1 MVVRLDTGASRI
13 ASHVNVTDMLT
24 SATKGLE
31 PVSTAEA
38 IQPGTN
44 VTGTRGKRQKFL
56 TFMVK
61 LIIIVIENLLTLT
74 GKQWNGLI
82 LLECSSAWANVINTS
97 WHRCANGYYG
107 NPALGLGSPCRPCPC
122 PEGPNSGRH
131 FATSCYQDNRN
142 QQVVCNCNQGYTG
155 IFLTTVFSF
164 LPQMDGIKLIK
175 MRSGSCAVVFFAYMQ
190 QENVDIPN

>member
-1 MVVRLDTGASRI
+1 MVVRLDTGASRT
-13 ASHVNVTDMLT
+13 AGHVNVTDMVT

-44 VTGTRGKRQKFL
+44 VTGTRGKRQTLL

-61 LIIIVIENLLTLT
+61 LIIIIIRGHLKIFENLLALT

-82 LLECSSAWANVINTS
+82 LHECSSVWANEINTS
-97 WHRCANGYYG
+97 CHRCANGYYG

-131 FATSCYQDNRN
+131 FAASCYQDNRN

-155 IFLTTVFSF
+155 IFNHRIFFPSTDEWN
-164 LPQMDGIKLIK
+164 QM
-175 MRSGSCAVVFFAYMQ
+175 
-190 QENVDIPN
+190 N